1 VGAPAPTPAP
11 LTNEALRAALGS
23 LPQGLV
29 IVNEDREAVYANRL
43 ARDLLGDALELGRP
57 VPWPVSGPD
66 AGFVAA
72 ALGGSLRARSFGLEG
87 LDGLALVVL
96 VAAARTEP
104 SHIRSGADEHL
115 KEVETIAQLGSWT
128 WEVGDE
134 AIDWSDGLYRLYG
147 LEPQSVP
154 ITFESYVAMTPP
166 EIRDR
171 IVKTIEHCLETGDG
185 YTFTTRSAQG
195 GLPARWRHSRAN
207 TVTTDGRVSRMFGT
221 TQDVTEEMLT
231 EHVLR
236 ESVEEADRLARENEA
251 LRAEVEAQLWE
262 VRASR
267 SRIVQAADDA
277 RRRLEGD
284 LRDGAQRRLAAV
296 GSNLRSARGGL
307 DPAVKP
313 DLART
318 LEQAIEELDAGVEE
332 LRLLARGLHPAIL
345 TDEGLVAALGALA
358 SRSGVA
364 VRLRADSL
372 GALPPALESAAYF
385 VVSEALTNV
394 VKHAHASQAHVSLE
408 RTAGS
413 VLVEVS
419 DDGRGGAAFEHGTG
433 LRGLSDR
440 VAALGGRLRL
450 VSPVRGGTLLRA
462 ELPLGDE
469 PSSGRRG
476 ARELH

>member
-1 VGAPAPTPAP
+1 MGAPQPPLEP
-11 LTNEALRAALGS
+11 LTPEALWAALDS
-23 LPQGLV
+23 VPQGLV
-29 IVNEDREAVYANRL
+29 IVNERHEALYANRL
-43 ARDLLGDALELGRP
+43 ARALLGDALELSRP

-66 AGFVAA
+66 AGFLSAV
-72 ALGGSLRARSFGLEG
+72 LGGSLRARSFALEG
-87 LDGLALVVL
+87 LGGLTLALL

-115 KEVETIAQLGSWT
+115 EEVEAIAHLGWWN

-147 LEPQSVP
+147 LEPQSTP

-171 IVKTIEHCLETGDG
+171 IVTTIEHCARTGDG

-195 GLPARWRHSRAN
+195 GLPMRWRHSRAN

-221 TQDVTEEMLT
+221 TQDVTEQMLT
-231 EHVLR
+231 EQVLR
-236 ESVEEADRLARENEA
+236 DSLGQADGLARENEL
-251 LRAEVEAQLWE
+251 LRAEVEAQLRE
-262 VRASR
+262 VSASR
-267 SRIVQAADDA
+267 ARIVQAADEA
-277 RRRLEGD
+277 RRRLEHD
-284 LRDGAQRRLAAV
+284 LRDGAQKRLTAV
-296 GSNLRSARGGL
+296 GSILRSARAGL
-307 DPAVKP
+307 DAAVKP
-313 DLART
+313 GLVRT
-318 LEQAIEELDAGVEE
+318 LEQAIEELDDGVDE
-332 LRLLARGLHPAIL
+332 LRSLARGLHPAIL

-372 GALPPALESAAYF
+372 GALPPAVESAAYF

-394 VKHAHASQAHVSLE
+394 VKHAHASQAQVTVD
-408 RTAGS
+408 RRDGG

-419 DDGRGGAAFEHGTG
+419 DDGTGGATLEAGTG

-450 VSPVRGGTLLRA
+450 ISPVRGGTLLRA
-462 ELPLGDE
+462 ELPLTDSLPG
-469 PSSGRRG
+469 SQVQG
-476 ARELH
+476 

>member
-1 VGAPAPTPAP
+1 MGAPQPPLEP
-11 LTNEALRAALGS
+11 LTPEALWAALDS
-23 LPQGLV
+23 VPQGLV
-29 IVNEDREAVYANRL
+29 IVNERHEALYANRL
-43 ARDLLGDALELGRP
+43 ARALLGDALELSRP

-66 AGFVAA
+66 AGFLSAV
-72 ALGGSLRARSFGLEG
+72 LGGSLRARSFALEG
-87 LDGLALVVL
+87 LGGLTLALL

-115 KEVETIAQLGSWT
+115 EEVEAIAHLGWWN

-147 LEPQSVP
+147 LEPQSTP

-171 IVKTIEHCLETGDG
+171 IVTTIEHSARTGDG

-195 GLPARWRHSRAN
+195 GLPMRWRHSRAN

-221 TQDVTEEMLT
+221 TQDVTEQMLT
-231 EHVLR
+231 EQVLR
-236 ESVEEADRLARENEA
+236 DSLGQADGLARENEL
-251 LRAEVEAQLWE
+251 LRAAVEAQLRE
-262 VRASR
+262 VSASR
-267 SRIVQAADDA
+267 ARIVQAADEA
-277 RRRLEGD
+277 RRRLEHD
-284 LRDGAQRRLAAV
+284 LRDGAQKRLTAV
-296 GSNLRSARGGL
+296 GSILRSARAGL
-307 DPAVKP
+307 DAAVKP
-313 DLART
+313 GLVRT
-318 LEQAIEELDAGVEE
+318 LEQAIEELDDGVDE
-332 LRLLARGLHPAIL
+332 LRSLARGLHPAIL

-372 GALPPALESAAYF
+372 GALPPAVESAAYF

-394 VKHAHASQAHVSLE
+394 VKHAHASQAQVTVD
-408 RTAGS
+408 RRDGG

-419 DDGRGGAAFEHGTG
+419 DDGTGGATLEAGTG

-450 VSPVRGGTLLRA
+450 ISPVRGGTLLRA
-462 ELPLGDE
+462 ELPLTDSLPG
-469 PSSGRRG
+469 SQVQG
-476 ARELH
+476 